1 MGAIQFIH
9 ISDVNIGRKSDKLLF
24 GQTGEKDGI
33 TTLKQVVSDAG
44 KLQADFVFI
53 TGDLFDHPATAEDL
67 AMIDEIFLPL
77 DKTAVIYCQGDHD
90 YMKSDS
96 ALTGYSFRSNI
107 YVAGCSEYRNP
118 VPAGSAI
125 YGVKHENATAMI
137 DVIRFPKKNAVLY
150 CAGYYSAGAQ
160 MAVLD
165 ELTPA
170 DDEMT
175 NILLAHAGNHGAI
188 PIDYPT
194 IRKAGNSTVRLS
206 WTRRIR

>member
-24 GQTGEKDGI
+24 GQTGEKDRI

-53 TGDLFDHPATAEDL
+53 TGDLFDHPATEEDL
-67 AMIDEIFLPL
+67 AWIDEIFLPL

-90 YMKSDS
+90 YMKSDGVL
-96 ALTGYSFRSNI
+96 ANYSFRSNI

-137 DVIRFPKKNAVLY
+137 DVIRFPKKMRYFIV
-150 CAGYYSAGAQ
+150 
-160 MAVLD
+160 
-165 ELTPA
+165 PA
-170 DDEMT
+170 IIVPE
-175 NILLAHAGNHGAI
+175 
-188 PIDYPT
+188 
-194 IRKAGNSTVRLS
+194 
-206 WTRRIR
+206 RRWQF